1 MEELDGVES
10 YEQLKK
16 VRDGYAYPPAVHHQ
30 KDDGKASEALRKA
43 KFVLVRQDGNKPP

>member
-1 MEELDGVES
+1 MPTDFASKEAEELDGEEF

-30 KDDGKASEALRKA
+30 RDDGEASEAL
-43 KFVLVRQDGNKPP
+43 